1 MISFRPLRSK
11 LRKLARRPLPDFLT
25 QADDHWDV
33 APGHTAYIPPAIF
46 LTGQLDRIRDTEFA
60 PVDDVIRSFRGAFEV
75 FEGPTVAHRFR
86 NIDLVDGVLYA
97 KGGQRHLRSQQTRP
111 LTYQPPKDVMSGV
124 MYESWTGNRWFGTWL
139 REDCLTYLLT
149 ESLGQAVT
157 TAPEPSGH
165 VPRYEQLLR
174 MDPRRLTNLRFDELI
189 LFEDLSSNAGKAQRA
204 RELRDRLLA
213 GRTIK
218 PLPGVF
224 ILRGKSGDA
233 RVLENER
240 QIADKLAEVYGFA
253 VLDPT
258 TATVDQIVEICG
270 QAAVI
275 AGVEGSHLAHGL
287 VTMPP
292 DATLFVIQ
300 PPDRTVASLKVV
312 TDRQGQRYA
321 FVVAEGSQLSF
332 RVSWDEVR
340 HTLDLVY
347 S

>member
-11 LRKLARRPLPDFLT
+11 LGKLARRPMPDFLA
-25 QADDHWDV
+25 QADDSWELV
-33 APGHTAYIPPAIF
+33 PGNTAYIPPAIF
-46 LTGQLDRIRDTEFA
+46 LPEQLDRIRNTEFGT
-60 PVDDVIRSFRGAFEV
+60 VDDVIRSFRGAFEI
-75 FEGPTVAHRFR
+75 FEGATVAHRFR
-86 NIDLVDGVLYA
+86 NIDLVGGVLYA
-97 KGGQRHLRSQQTRP
+97 KGSQRHLRNQKAR
-111 LTYQPPKDVMSGV
+111 LLAYQPPRETMSGV

-149 ESLGQAVT
+149 EPLGQAVT

-174 MDPRRLTNLRFDELI
+174 MNPRRLTDMHFDELI
-189 LFEDLSSNAGKAQRA
+189 LFEDLPNNAGKAQRA
-204 RELRDRLLA
+204 RELRERLLA
-213 GRTIK
+213 GRMIK
-218 PLPGVF
+218 PLPGAF

-253 VLDPT
+253 VLDPA
-258 TATVDQIVEICG
+258 TATVDQIAEICG
-270 QAAVI
+270 QANVI

-300 PPDRTVASLKVV
+300 PPDRTVATLKVV

-340 HTLDLVY
+340 RTLDLVY

>member
-1 MISFRPLRSK
+1 MISFKPLQGK
-11 LRKLARRPLPDFLT
+11 LRKLARRPIPDFLT
-25 QADDHWDV
+25 QAEESWEIE
-33 APGHTAYIPPAIF
+33 PGTMAHIPAAIF
-46 LTGQLDRIRDTEFA
+46 LPDQPDRIRDTAFA
-60 PVDDVIRSFRGAFEV
+60 PIADVIRSFRGGYDYYED
-75 FEGPTVAHRFR
+75 PTVAHRFR
-86 NIDLVDGVLYA
+86 NVDLVNGVLYA
-97 KGGQRHLRSQQTRP
+97 RGSQLYLRDQQSKP
-111 LTYQPPKDVMSGV
+111 LIYRSPTEVMRGV
-124 MYESWTGNRWFGTWL
+124 LYESWTGNQWFGTWL

-149 ESLGQAVT
+149 EPLGQAVT
-157 TAPEPSGH
+157 TAPEPAGH

-174 MDPRRLTNLRFDELI
+174 MTPRRVTDVHFEELI
-189 LFEDLSSNAGKAQRA
+189 LLENMSSNEGKAQRA
-204 RELRDRLLA
+204 RELRNRLLA

-224 ILRGKSGDA
+224 ILRGKSGDM

-253 VLDPT
+253 VLDPAT
-258 TATVDQIVEICG
+258 KTVDQIVEICG

-312 TDRQGQRYA
+312 TDRQGQRFA
-321 FVVAEGSQLSF
+321 FVVAEGTQLSF

-340 HTLDLVY
+340 RTLDLVY